1 MPHLFIAI
9 SLLALTG
16 ADAVWVSGGSPLSI
30 LTGDT
35 MGIDRG
41 LPANNKKKG

>member
-16 ADAVWVSGGSPLSI
+16 ADAVWVSGGSPLSTLI
-30 LTGDT
+30 GDT

-41 LPANNKKKG
+41 LPAKNKKKG